1 MQNKEQWNTTWS
13 TNQVNN
19 PKNKLDYQVLELFPT
34 PVYTTAMPEKLSNII
49 PFLDAQ
55 TPNSGSDE
63 ANYGERSDNSYI
75 LNEPECVEVKKFVL
89 QHVKEFAENTL
100 LYDYNTWEISQSWVS
115 RKQPGQHHTMHTH
128 PNSLISGVFYY
139 GEPSEKTPA
148 IKFHKMQGGI
158 NQQVIQP
165 AVKPDKRSSKFA
177 WKEFAVNFSPG
188 LLLLFPSY
196 LFHSVPTNE
205 SKTVRSSVA
214 FNVVP
219 KNKLGSEENLTELR
233 FDKII

>member
-1 MQNKEQWNTTWS
+1 MQNNWNESWS
-13 TNQVNN
+13 ADQQ
-19 PKNKLDYQVLELFPT
+19 NKSVQKLPYEVLELFPT
-34 PVYTTAMPEKLSNII
+34 PVYTTGMPAELSGII

-55 TPNSGSDE
+55 APNSGSDV
-63 ANYGERSDNSYI
+63 ANYGERSNNSYI

-89 QHVKEFAENTL
+89 EHVKEFAENVM
-100 LYDYNTWEISQSWVS
+100 LYDYDTWELSQSWVS
-115 RKQPGQHHTMHTH
+115 RKQPGQHHMMHTH

-139 GEPSEKTPA
+139 GEPSEQTPA

-158 NQQVIQP
+158 NQQVLQP

-177 WKEFAVNFSPG
+177 WKEFAINFAPG

-196 LFHSVPTNE
+196 LFHSVPINE
-205 SKTVRSSVA
+205 SKTIRSSVA

-219 KNKLGSEENLTELR
+219 KMRLGSEENLTELD
-233 FDKII
+233 FNKII

>member
-1 MQNKEQWNTTWS
+1 MQN
-13 TNQVNN
+13 
-19 PKNKLDYQVLELFPT
+19 DYEVLELFPI
-34 PVYTTAMPEKLSNII
+34 PVYTTGMPVELSGII

-55 TPNSGSDE
+55 SPNSGSDV
-63 ANYGERSDNSYI
+63 ANYGERSANSYI

-89 QHVKEFAENTL
+89 EQVKEYAENIM
-100 LYDYNTWEISQSWVS
+100 LYDYDTWELSQSWVS
-115 RKQPGQHHTMHTH
+115 RKQPGQHHMMHTH

-139 GEPSEKTPA
+139 GEPSEQTPA

-158 NQQVIQP
+158 NQQVLQP

-177 WKEFAVNFSPG
+177 WKEFAINFVPG

-196 LFHSVPTNE
+196 LFHSVPINE

-219 KNKLGSEENLTELR
+219 KMRLGSEENLTELD
-233 FDKII
+233 FNKII

>member
-1 MQNKEQWNTTWS
+1 MQNNWNESWS
-13 TNQVNN
+13 ADQQ
-19 PKNKLDYQVLELFPT
+19 NKSVQKLPYEVLELFPT
-34 PVYTTAMPEKLSNII
+34 PVYTTGMPVELAGII
-49 PFLDAQ
+49 SFLDAQ
-55 TPNSGSDE
+55 APNSGSDV
-63 ANYGERSDNSYI
+63 ANYGERSNNSYI

-89 QHVKEFAENTL
+89 QQVKEFAENVM
-100 LYDYNTWEISQSWVS
+100 LYDYDTWELSQSWVS
-115 RKQPGQHHTMHTH
+115 RKQPGQHHMMHTH

-139 GEPSEKTPA
+139 GEPSEQTPA

-158 NQQVIQP
+158 NQQVLQP

-177 WKEFAVNFSPG
+177 WKEFAINFAPG

-196 LFHSVPTNE
+196 LFHSVPINE

-219 KNKLGSEENLTELR
+219 KMRLGSEENLTELD
-233 FDKII
+233 FNKII

>member
-1 MQNKEQWNTTWS
+1 MQNKNNWNKSWS
-13 TNQVNN
+13 VDQQNN
-19 PKNKLDYQVLELFPT
+19 PPQNLNYEILELFPT
-34 PVYTTAMPEKLSNII
+34 PVYTTGMPVELSNVI

-63 ANYGERSDNSYI
+63 ANYGERSANSYI

-89 QHVKEFAENTL
+89 GHIKEYAENIL
-100 LYDYNTWEISQSWVS
+100 LYDYKTWELSQSWVS
-115 RKQPGQHHTMHTH
+115 RKHPGQHHTMHTH

-139 GEPSEKTPA
+139 GEPEKETPA

-165 AVKPDKRSSKFA
+165 ALKPDKRSSKFA
-177 WKEFAVNFSPG
+177 WKEFAINFAPG

-196 LFHSVPTNE
+196 LFHSVPINE
-205 SKTVRSSVA
+205 SKVVRSSVA

-219 KNKLGSEENLTELR
+219 KNKLGSEETLTELR

>member
-1 MQNKEQWNTTWS
+1 MQN
-13 TNQVNN
+13 NQ
-19 PKNKLDYQVLELFPT
+19 PQSQVLDLFPT
-34 PVYTTAMPEKLSNII
+34 PVFVTKMPDNLSNII

-55 TPNSGSDE
+55 APNSGSDV
-63 ANYGERSDNSYI
+63 ANYGERSNNSYI

-89 QHVKEFAENTL
+89 EHVKEFAENVM
-100 LYDYNTWEISQSWVS
+100 LYDYDTWELSQSWVS
-115 RKQPGQHHTMHTH
+115 RKQPGQHHMMHTH

-139 GEPSEKTPA
+139 GEPSEQTPA

-158 NQQVIQP
+158 NQQVLQP

-177 WKEFAVNFSPG
+177 WKEFAVNFAPG

-196 LFHSVPTNE
+196 LFHSVPMNE
-205 SKTVRSSVA
+205 SKTIRSSVA

-219 KNKLGSEENLTELR
+219 KMRLGSEENLTELD
-233 FDKII
+233 FNKII

>member
-1 MQNKEQWNTTWS
+1 MQN
-13 TNQVNN
+13 
-19 PKNKLDYQVLELFPT
+19 DYEVLELFPI
-34 PVYTTAMPEKLSNII
+34 PVYTTEMPVELSGII

-55 TPNSGSDE
+55 SPNSGSDV
-63 ANYGERSDNSYI
+63 ANYGERSANSYI

-89 QHVKEFAENTL
+89 EQVKEYAENIM
-100 LYDYNTWEISQSWVS
+100 LYDYDTWELSQSWVS
-115 RKQPGQHHTMHTH
+115 RKQPGQHHMMHTH

-139 GEPSEKTPA
+139 GEPSEQTPA

-158 NQQVIQP
+158 NQQVLQP

-177 WKEFAVNFSPG
+177 WKEFAINFAPG

-196 LFHSVPTNE
+196 LFHSVPINE

-219 KNKLGSEENLTELR
+219 KMRLGSEENLTELD
-233 FDKII
+233 FNKII

>member
-1 MQNKEQWNTTWS
+1 MQNKL
-13 TNQVNN
+13 
-19 PKNKLDYQVLELFPT
+19 KYQVLELFPT
-34 PVYTTAMPEKLSNII
+34 PVYTTGMPPELANVI

-55 TPNSGSDE
+55 APNSGSDE

-115 RKQPGQHHTMHTH
+115 RKQPGQHHMMHTH

-139 GEPSEKTPA
+139 GPVEENSSA
-148 IKFHKMQGGI
+148 IKFHKMTGGF
-158 NQQVIQP
+158 NVSYIQP
-165 AVKPDKRSSKFA
+165 KMKADKRSSKFA
-177 WKEFAVNFSPG
+177 WTEFGVNYTPG
-188 LLLLFPSY
+188 MLLLFPSY
-196 LFHSVPTNE
+196 LFHSVPINNTKNI
-205 SKTVRSSVA
+205 RSSLA

-219 KNKLGSEENLTELR
+219 KSNLGDEANLTELR
-233 FDKII
+233 FDKIADAK